1 MMAGRGVQLVIVV
14 SRSSVGGQNSEEEL
28 KLVDY
33 GSQQVR
39 LVFRSRGLLT

>member
-33 GSQQVR
+33 GSQQKSSWYSGVEAC
-39 LVFRSRGLLT
+39 